1 MNFDPRDFSDLTRK
15 ATELM
20 AVTAD
25 VPTVLRGRLGEH
37 NELSRAADK
46 MLASV
51 EAFVHE
57 LRSFDASAEPA
68 ITDTFED

>member
-1 MNFDPRDFSDLTRK
+1 
-15 ATELM
+15 
-20 AVTAD
+20 
-25 VPTVLRGRLGEH
+25 
-37 NELSRAADK
+37 

-68 ITDTFED
+68 ITDTFEDL